1 MPTPTK
7 YTYSLASDFPGGA
20 INTTNL
26 VTEIQSS
33 SIVTAL
39 DRIDVSGDVVDI
51 WFKDVLSTEDR
62 TTLDN
67 DATGPSGGL
76 IAAHDNTVTA
86 QPAEEVFLSHKLTSD
101 GRIRVAAEKS
111 DADSLDV
118 FSHNWCDK
126 TTWYGN
132 SVRVVD
138 EEATDSGD
146 QTTYN
151 LANTHIID
159 TYHGKITQEDDLLDS
174 GGNTYRVTVKVNSVV
189 QTEVDPHTTQHPPEV
204 GDYKVNYEDGQIIF
218 QSALVGTETVEV
230 TYHYAT
236 DSVLTLTP
244 DPGNKLII
252 EVAEVQFTDDIDVT
266 DSIYFQTWG
275 YVDVFAPQLVNNP
288 YPSGTKIPIKTF
300 KYKTMKD
307 YQNAAFKSY
316 PTIPAIGGL
325 HWRGLTRPVLVFDWD
340 YQRGLVL
347 YSSYGMET
355 RVFLA
360 HDEPFGGTWATST
373 FYCGIDTE
381 SES

>member
-1 MPTPTK
+1 MPTLTK
-7 YTYSLASDFPGGA
+7 YTYSIASDFPGGA
-20 INTTNL
+20 VNTTNL
-26 VTEIQSS
+26 QTEIQAS

-39 DRIDVSGDVVDI
+39 DRIDIAGDVLDI
-51 WFKDVLSTEDR
+51 WFKDALSTEDR

-67 DATGPSGGL
+67 DTSGPAGGL
-76 IAAHDNTVTA
+76 IAAHDNSATI
-86 QPAEEVFLSHKLTSD
+86 QPADFVTLSHKLTTD

-126 TTWYGN
+126 TTWYSN
-132 SVRVVD
+132 AVRVVD

-146 QTTYN
+146 HITYD
-151 LANTHIID
+151 LANNYIID
-159 TYHGKITQEDDLLDS
+159 IYHGKITQEDDLLDS
-174 GGNTYRVTVKVNSVV
+174 SGNTYRVTVKVNSVV
-189 QTEVDPHTTQHPPEV
+189 QIEVDPHTTQHPPEI
-204 GDYKVNYEDGQIIF
+204 GDYKIDYVAGQIIF

-236 DSVLTLTP
+236 NSVLTLAP

-275 YVDVFAPQLVNNP
+275 YVDVFAPQLVDNP
-288 YPSGTKIPIKTF
+288 YPSGTQIPIKTF

-316 PTIPAIGGL
+316 PTVPASGGL
-325 HWRGLTRPVLVFDWD
+325 HWRGLTSPVLVFDWD

-381 SES
+381 TES